1 MALEKAVIIN
11 LDNNDEEIPVLFN
24 PREYVIEKKTPWTE
38 MQVFG
43 LDSPPVQFTM
53 GERKRLT
60 MELFFDTS
68 EEKTDVREYTRKIEE
83 LMMVNAQEHRPPL
96 LRFSWGNL
104 SFDCVLEDLVQRFT
118 LFSDDGTPL
127 RAILKTVFKEYAT
140 AAAQLS
146 NTRRESADHTKRMV
160 IREGESISS
169 IAAREY
175 NDPGKWRVIAQANRI
190 EDPENI
196 KPGTIVELPPL
207 Y

>member
-1 MALEKAVIIN
+1 MALEKAIIIN
-11 LDNNDEEIPVLFN
+11 LDTEEEIEVLFN

-43 LDSPPVQFTM
+43 MDSPPVQFTM

-68 EEKTDVREYTRKIEE
+68 EVKTDVREYTGKMEE

-118 LFSDDGTPL
+118 LFSNDGTPL

-140 AAAQLS
+140 AAEQLS
-146 NTRRESADHTKRMV
+146 TTRRESADHTKRMV
-160 IREGESISS
+160 IREGEKISS

-175 NDPGKWRVIAQANRI
+175 NDPGKWRVIAKANKI